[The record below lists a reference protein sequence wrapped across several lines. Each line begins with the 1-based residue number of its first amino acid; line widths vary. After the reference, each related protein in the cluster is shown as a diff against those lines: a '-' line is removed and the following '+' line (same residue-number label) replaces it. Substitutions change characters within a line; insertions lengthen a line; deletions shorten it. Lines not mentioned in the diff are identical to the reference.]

1 MTAAIAPNYEKLAD
15 VLLLPSTVKTFY
27 LQHYKA
33 ILKGFFYY
41 EHSEKQ
47 SRK

>member
-15 VLLLPSTVKTFY
+15 VLLLPSTVKTLY

-33 ILKGFFYY
+33 ILKGFFLL
-41 EHSEKQ
+41 
-47 SRK
+47 